1 MEQVLGN
8 KAPRLSS
15 RMLALDLLRGFFI
28 VVIII
33 DHLYRWPSLLG
44 YISGQGDL
52 WVTAGEGFVI
62 ISGLLIGYVR
72 GYKNRELPLLDV
84 AKKIWKRAFLL
95 YGWLVGLTIIY
106 TVLAWYGHF
115 VAPTSWVSIPAG
127 NWLQLLGESFTVLYR
142 HTWIYFLYFYVFLLV
157 ISPVFIYL
165 LRRRQ
170 NVAVFALCFVGY
182 AIGRVFGFEWMQ
194 WIPLFFLP
202 AMAGYYLPNIQQ
214 RWTHR
219 PKAYRRALLTLL
231 YSLTGLTVVASVV
244 CVFIIPSNPAAAFFN
259 DIMTK
264 QDHFPAW
271 RIPISLLWFAGF
283 AMLFDR
289 FKEPINRFF
298 GWLLL
303 PFGMRSLTAYIVHGS
318 VLFLAAAT
326 ASLSPNIW
334 YNTALGVAVI
344 VATWLIVTRKTI
356 QKVVPQ

>member
-1 MEQVLGN
+1 MVH
-8 KAPRLSS
+8 LSS

-33 DHLYRWPSLLG
+33 DHLWRWPSLLG

-72 GYKNRELPLLDV
+72 GYKNRQLPLRNV
-84 AKKIWKRAFLL
+84 VIKIWKRALLL
-95 YGWLVGLTIIY
+95 YGWLVGLSILY
-106 TVLAWYGHF
+106 AALAWYGHF
-115 VAPTSWVSIPAG
+115 VAPTSYVGVPKG
-127 NWLQLLGESFTVLYR
+127 EWLQLIVQSFTVTYR
-142 HTWIYFLYFYVFLLV
+142 HTWIYFLYFYTFLLA

-170 NVAVFALCFVGY
+170 NVAVVALCFIGY
-182 AIGRVFGFEWMQ
+182 VIGRVSGFEWMQ

-219 PKAYRRALLTLL
+219 SSTYRRTLLTILFT
-231 YSLTGLTVVASVV
+231 LTGITMAASVV
-244 CVFIIPSNPAAAFFN
+244 CIFIVPAHPVAVFFN

-264 QDHFPAW
+264 QHYFPAW
-271 RIPISLLWFAGF
+271 RIPISLLWFVGF
-283 AMLFDR
+283 AMVFHHFR
-289 FKEPINRFF
+289 AFISRVF

-303 PFGMRSLTAYIVHGS
+303 PFGMRSLTAYIVHGP
-318 VLFLAAAT
+318 VLFLAAALAPT
-326 ASLSPNIW
+326 SPNIW
-334 YNTALGVAVI
+334 YNTALGVLVI
-344 VATWLIVTRKTI
+344 VAAWFIATR
-356 QKVVPQ
+356 QFVQRVVPQ